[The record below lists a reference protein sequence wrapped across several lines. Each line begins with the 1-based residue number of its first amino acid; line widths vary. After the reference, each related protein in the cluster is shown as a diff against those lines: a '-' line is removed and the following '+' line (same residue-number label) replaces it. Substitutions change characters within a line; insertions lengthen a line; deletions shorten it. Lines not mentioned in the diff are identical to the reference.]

1 MPGLLRCA
9 DPGGVSVTRPDRT
22 MYAAVGVLAVLVLV
36 LVGVT
41 IVYVASG
48 R

>member
-1 MPGLLRCA
+1 MS
-9 DPGGVSVTRPDRT
+9 VSRPDRT
-22 MYAAVGVLAVLVLV
+22 MYAAVTVLAILVLV

-41 IVYVASG
+41 IAYVASG